1 MVIQL
6 LVSRDDAAD
15 ARAAGRE
22 ALGDRVDDN
31 YVILIALKLEKAHEL
46 FAAVDELAIHLVAD
60 DEQVVLLG
68 DVGHELQLLLG
79 EDGAGRIAGVCE
91 QYRAGVLVDACLDAL
106 AHGELIALL
115 GLCGHGADSR
125 AGEGDKGRVVGVKRL
140 GNNDLIALVKDAG
153 ERYLERFRAAGR
165 DEHLLIGYRSIYLAV
180 VIDNGIDHL
189 GNAVGRSIR
198 QNRLREILHG
208 FKVRLGSRYIG
219 LADVQMINLF
229 ALLDSL
235 GGVGRELSHR
245 GKAAFF
251 DLA

>member
-1 MVIQL
+1 MAMSAMSFSSSSVRMVPVGLPGFVNSI
-6 LVSRDDAAD
+6 
-15 ARAAGRE
+15 AR
-22 ALGDRVDDN
+22 
-31 YVILIALKLEKAHEL
+31 
-46 FAAVDELAIHLVAD
+46 
-60 DEQVVLLG
+60 
-68 DVGHELQLLLG
+68 
-79 EDGAGRIAGVCE
+79 VCSLMHASM
-91 QYRAGVLVDACLDAL
+91 RL

-229 ALLDSL
+229 CPS
-235 GGVGRELSHR
+235 
-245 GKAAFF
+245 
-251 DLA
+251 